1 MGTFQLFFF
10 SNCQS
15 FVLIKKI
22 KELRKKTQITK
33 IRNEKWAIYTDLT
46 DIGIVMEHYEHCMPT
61 N

>member
-1 MGTFQLFFF
+1 M
-10 SNCQS
+10 SNS
-15 FVLIKKI
+15 KI
-22 KELRKKTQITK
+22 QELRKKTQITK